1 MAGLNIRV
9 HGPSIILYNSVIYIS
24 TYIHPN
30 IYILCHIIHATIII
44 ADVLFMYIADLQILI
59 KLKFIIKPVD
69 VQVKFISRFTKSKS
83 DTHKIVVKTYNN
95 DLIFCLFTEFRRSH
109 SHRTGYLSLTTV
121 LLQVVLFRRTAC
133 SNCKGDARGFSLPSW
148 SIRGFSCKCLKSWV
162 LVGRGRVPYCG
173 IILSVLFSCDG
184 VAFCRG

>member
-1 MAGLNIRV
+1 M
-9 HGPSIILYNSVIYIS
+9 
-24 TYIHPN
+24 
-30 IYILCHIIHATIII
+30 
-44 ADVLFMYIADLQILI
+44 
-59 KLKFIIKPVD
+59 
-69 VQVKFISRFTKSKS
+69 QVKFISRFTKSKS

-109 SHRTGYLSLTTV
+109 SDRTGYLSLTTV

-184 VAFCRG
+184 VAFCRGWWCNREWLGAAQLVTNEGRSWEEEEGGGRDEEKNKRGQKRKYVER